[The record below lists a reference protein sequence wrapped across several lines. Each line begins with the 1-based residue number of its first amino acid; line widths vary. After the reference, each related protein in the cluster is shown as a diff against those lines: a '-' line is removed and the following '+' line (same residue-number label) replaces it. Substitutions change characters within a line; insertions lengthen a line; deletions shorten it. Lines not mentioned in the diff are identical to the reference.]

1 MFLRVFI
8 AFVVTVSIA
17 FIVWKGFGM
26 GKEIQSQEIIPLD
39 KGIAVVN
46 GGSKFLND
54 KLQILLK
61 TDNGIYKK
69 MSYDNRGICLFRGLS
84 NQRDYSVEIRRTD
97 LKGMLLYKN
106 LKIKV
111 TPRES
116 GTKYFVLVGASVG
129 KDWDFEKLPQRLR
142 VSSDIV
148 FGYRTKY
155 AFDKSDEINALVSMP
170 VPVTGVIIKECAA
183 YFPRD
188 ISESQKLIND
198 WVKILSS
205 HSVTPILAT
214 VAPVTKE
221 HDVKHPGRFASLLA
235 FNDFIRDY
243 ASREGLLVLDLEKAL
258 RVSDEDR
265 HLKNEYAQPDG
276 LHLVEKAYCEALD
289 GIVLPILTGAL
300 TEDAKGKGR
309 S

>member
-1 MFLRVFI
+1 MFLRVCI

-69 MSYDNRGICLFRGLS
+69 MSYDNRGICLFRGLP

-129 KDWDFEKLPQRLR
+129 RSWGFEKLPNRLNWGHE
-142 VSSDIV
+142 IV
-148 FGYRTKY
+148 LGYREKFD
-155 AFDKSDEINALVSMP
+155 FDKSDKIQALLDMP
-170 VPVTGVIIKECAA
+170 VPVSGVIIKECAA

-188 ISESQKLIND
+188 AGESQRLIKE
-198 WVKILSS
+198 WVTTLRS

-221 HDVKHPGRFASLLA
+221 HDTKHPGRFASILA

-276 LHLVEKAYCEALD
+276 LHLVEKAYRESLD
-289 GIVLPILTGAL
+289 GIVLPVINETV
-300 TEDAKGKGR
+300 TKFK
-309 S
+309 